1 MIRSFGNQ
9 GTEDL
14 YHGNRT
20 KKARSILPIHL
31 YQSAIYKLDMLDGA
45 EQLEDLRIPPG
56 NKLEALTGDLKGM
69 HSIRIN
75 NQWRIIFRWTV
86 FGVEDVEII
95 DYH

>member
-14 YHGNRT
+14 YHGYLT
-20 KKARSILPIHL
+20 KKARNILPTHL
-31 YQSAIYKLDMLDGA
+31 HQSALNKLDMIDAAERLD
-45 EQLEDLRIPPG
+45 DLRIPPG
-56 NKLEALTGDLKGM
+56 NKLEALHGDLKGK

-75 NQWRIIFRWTV
+75 GQWRIIFRWTML
-86 FGVEDVEII
+86 GVEDVEII